1 MSAVNAKD
9 VMLLR
14 DRTSL
19 PMMEC
24 KAALTE
30 AGGDMEKA
38 IQILREK
45 NAKATIK
52 RADREAAEG
61 RIAAYSDPAAKVGA
75 IVEIRCE
82 SPMVVKSEHFI
93 ALGNEVAKQVA
104 LKNPA
109 TVDELMA
116 QPSVGDPSKTIK
128 QRFEDT
134 IGLIRE
140 NMKVARF
147 TRFTGLTGEYCHH
160 DGSVGVLF
168 EAKGEKA
175 DRQLLRDVCMHITA
189 VVPTPAATRREDV
202 PPNVVAAEKE
212 IIKAQMA
219 VDPKNAGKPAN
230 LMEKIADGK
239 INAWYKDNVLV
250 EQPFVKDDTKT
261 VGQVLKSAGVEAV
274 RFARFKVGEVVG

>member
-1 MSAVNAKD
+1 AKD

-30 AGGDMEKA
+30 AGGDMDKA

-45 NAKATIK
+45 NAKASIK

-61 RIAAYSDPAAKVGA
+61 RIAAFVDPAAKVGA
-75 IVEIRCE
+75 IAEIRCGG
-82 SPMVVKSEHFI
+82 PMVVKSEHFI
-93 ALGNEVAKQVA
+93 TLGNEIAKQIAV
-104 LKNPA
+104 KNPT
-109 TVDELMA
+109 TVDDLMA
-116 QPSVGDPSKTIK
+116 QPFVNDPGKTVK
-128 QRFEDT
+128 HRFEDA

-147 TRFTGLTGEYCHH
+147 TRFTGPTGEYCHH
-160 DGSVGVLF
+160 DGSVGVLL
-168 EAKGEKA
+168 EVKGEKA

-202 PPNVVAAEKE
+202 PADVIAKEKE

-219 VDPKNAGKPAN
+219 ADPKNTGKPAN
-230 LMEKIADGK
+230 ILEKIADGK

-250 EQPFVKDDTKT
+250 EQPFVKDDSKT
-261 VGQVLKSAGVEAV
+261 VGQVLKAGGLEPV
-274 RFARFKVGEVVG
+274 RFARFKVGELS